1 MKANLLTVLLLV
13 TLNIFGQKRDNYFYV
28 HENYEI
34 YNGDTVNFHNQD
46 IKTGKWI
53 DYVVAVE
60 AHDDFGKNIDYLC
73 YRMPDL
79 ILSIGCFNENKKV
92 GFWKYFSKN
101 NQGITHLSRME
112 YYSED
117 GIKDS
122 FELEYFPNEKI
133 KSISNWENG
142 VVTAVSVYYEN
153 GTEQLN
159 VKFYNDKAKSFRI
172 CFPNGQIKYTGSN
185 IIEDEIIDLQ
195 CYDELGKKKHCWD
208 NSLISIS
215 SFLGLSQYFN
225 PIGNE

>member
-1 MKANLLTVLLLV
+1 MKVNLIFVLLIISLLT
-13 TLNIFGQKRDNYFYV
+13 FGQKRDNYFYV
-28 HENYEI
+28 NENFEI
-34 YNGDTVNFHNQD
+34 FNGDTVNFQNQN

-73 YRMPDL
+73 YRMPGI
-79 ILSIGCFNENKKV
+79 ILSIGYFNENKKV

-101 NQGITHLSRME
+101 NQGISYLSKME

-122 FELEYFPNEKI
+122 YELEYFPNGMI
-133 KSISNWENG
+133 KSIRYWEK
-142 VVTAVSVYYEN
+142 AVNTTISVYYEN

-159 VKFYNDKAKSFRI
+159 VKFHNDKAKSFRI
-172 CFPNGQIKYTGSN
+172 YFSNGQIKYTGSE
-185 IIEDEIIDLQ
+185 IIDDEIIDFQ

-215 SFLGLSQYFN
+215 SFLGLSQYFE
-225 PIGNE
+225 PLGN